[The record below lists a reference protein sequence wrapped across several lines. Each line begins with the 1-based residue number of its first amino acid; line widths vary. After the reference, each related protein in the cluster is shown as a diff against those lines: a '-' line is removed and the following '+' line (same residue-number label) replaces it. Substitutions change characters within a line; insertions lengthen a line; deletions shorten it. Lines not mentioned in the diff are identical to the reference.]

1 MDADLVASLPERYR
15 GCPSF
20 SFGDSP
26 ELANELAA
34 LVISGR
40 KIATV
45 NTLDAPDCPKLNEL
59 WIVLDGAGRPVCVI
73 ETIELIPRRFDEV
86 DEAFAFDEGGATA
99 PWPSGG
105 MPTNPISGAS
115 VSSAPTCPCF
125 ANASVWWRCSPRWT

>member
-45 NTLDAPDCPKLNEL
+45 NTLDA
-59 WIVLDGAGRPVCVI
+59 VSYTHLDVYKRQS
-73 ETIELIPRRFDEV
+73 
-86 DEAFAFDEGGATA
+86 
-99 PWPSGG
+99 PSLR
-105 MPTNPISGAS
+105 
-115 VSSAPTCPCF
+115 
-125 ANASVWWRCSPRWT
+125 WR